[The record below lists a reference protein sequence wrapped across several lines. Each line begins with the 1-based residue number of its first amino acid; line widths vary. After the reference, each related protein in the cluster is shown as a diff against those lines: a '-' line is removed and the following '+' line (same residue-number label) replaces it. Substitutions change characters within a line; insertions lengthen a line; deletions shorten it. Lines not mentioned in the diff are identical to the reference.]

1 MAAAERDTTPLIDL
15 AAVAVSPV
23 LVMGMVGSLTLF
35 LVEVLH
41 RGQYSGRLVYT
52 LFFYVI
58 GAVLIAR
65 ISINQGRGRA
75 RGYAVGLGIASFIA
89 MLRFVDYPTPLL
101 QVVGPLINVGL
112 MVMIWLSAEKL
123 TWDCTHFDPARTAS
137 GRGVLAAAGLD
148 ATRSTDAD
156 GADDEPE
163 VRPELGWYER
173 YQAYQAARARRP
185 HTPGVWVVYF
195 ALAALPLF
203 ALGQALIPGDDAPRR
218 RATLLYMA
226 VYIGSALGLLVT
238 TSLMGLRRYL
248 EERGAR
254 VPAVLTLGWLGLGG
268 GLIVAFL
275 AVGMVLP
282 RPHSETP
289 LIDLGKG
296 KGDLK
301 ASKYAQVKDSNA
313 GKGEGAKGSKQEAG
327 KSGPAKQ
334 KSGGQ
339 PKDGKVGDKSG
350 GKSDGKKGQ
359 DGQKGEKSKGEQS
372 KSGQDEQTKKGPEEK
387 SDPDRKDDTKSQDEK
402 GRDGDKQADE
412 PEKQDGSKDADA
424 KQLDEDM
431 EAASPK
437 KWIASVQQAT
447 SEFLRYVTWVIVAA
461 VVIAGLILFVLK
473 GLAPFTNWARDLL
486 AWLRGL
492 FGRKRAPKQGSR
504 GDDAP
509 AAPAVKRPPP
519 FSAYSNPFADGSA
532 ADRDPADLAGYTF
545 AAFDAWAW
553 DRGLGRNPAE
563 TPTEFA
569 VRVGHRFEELDEPGF
584 AAAEVM
590 VRVMYGRGGLTRS
603 GAAKLA
609 ALWDALD
616 AARPA

>member
-1 MAAAERDTTPLIDL
+1 MAAERDTTPLIDL
-15 AAVAVSPV
+15 AAVLVSPV

-65 ISINQGRGRA
+65 ISIGQGRGKA
-75 RGYAVGLGIASFIA
+75 RGYAVGLGLASFVA

-101 QVVGPLINVGL
+101 QVVGPLVNIGL
-112 MVMIWLSAEKL
+112 MVMIWLAAEKL

-148 ATRSTDAD
+148 ATKSTDAD
-156 GADDEPE
+156 GADDEVE
-163 VRPELGWYER
+163 VRAELGWWER
-173 YQAYQAARARRP
+173 YQAYQAARAKRP

-203 ALGQALIPGDDAPRR
+203 ALGQALIPGDDMPRR

-268 GLIVAFL
+268 GSILAFL
-275 AVGMVLP
+275 AVGVVLP

-289 LIDLGKG
+289 LVDLGKG

-301 ASKYAQVKDSNA
+301 TSKYAQVKDSTA
-313 GKGEGAKGSKQEAG
+313 GKGRGPEGKKQEAG
-327 KSGPAKQ
+327 NSGPAKN
-334 KSGGQ
+334 
-339 PKDGKVGDKSG
+339 KSG
-350 GKSDGKKGQ
+350 GKSKDAQGGEKAGGKSEGKKG
-359 DGQKGEKSKGEQS
+359 DGGQKGDKSKGDQS
-372 KSGQDEQTKKGPEEK
+372 KSGTDADSKKGPEEK
-387 SDPDRKDDTKSQDEK
+387 ADPDRKDDKSGDPDQKQDDADK
-402 GRDGDKQADE
+402 KDDDG
-412 PEKQDGSKDADA
+412 EKQDEA
-424 KQLDEDM
+424 KSDTQESESSSPGAVARALESVGQL
-431 EAASPK
+431 
-437 KWIASVQQAT
+437 
-447 SEFLRYVTWVIVAA
+447 LRYVVWAIIAVA
-461 VVIAGLILFVLK
+461 VVAGLILFMLK

-492 FGRKRAPKQGSR
+492 FGRNRTPRSGGGS
-504 GDDAP
+504 DDAP
-509 AAPAVKRPPP
+509 DAPVAKRPPP
-519 FSAYSNPFADGSA
+519 FSAYANPFADGSA
-532 ADRDPADLAGYTF
+532 ARRDPADLAGYTF

-553 DRGLGRNPAE
+553 DHGLGRNPAE

-569 VRVGHRFEELDEPGF
+569 VRVGHEFEELDEPGF
-584 AAAEVM
+584 VAAEVM
-590 VRVMYGRGGLTRS
+590 ARVMYGRGGLTRS
-603 GAAKLA
+603 GAAKLS
-609 ALWDALD
+609 ALWDVLD
-616 AARPA
+616 AAPA